1 MKPTE
6 ESAIVDGVDE
16 KEPPVNSS
24 HIPTKRKGPTDSDN
38 APSNKKER
46 RLKFES
52 TYLRSI
58 PSATQYEK
66 SFMHRDVIT
75 HVIATETDF
84 IITASADGHLKFWK
98 KKYAEGVEFVKHFR
112 CHLASFS
119 HLCTNFNG
127 TLLATVCQ
135 QDRNAKIFD
144 VENFDM
150 INILKFDFTPK
161 KACWVHQGADA
172 VNYLAVCDGD
182 SGKIFIVDG
191 KGNGNVLHTLD
202 NLHHAPVLQ
211 IEYNHVTDIVISV
224 DDTGMIEYWTGAK
237 KGYKFPDNVKWRY
250 KTDTDL
256 YEFVKMKTVPVSLAI
271 NPKGTMF
278 ATYGEDRRI
287 RIFSLASGKQLN
299 TIDETLNKYQ
309 TEAKDNRS
317 YGLQNMEWNRRV
329 ALEKEMD
336 KDRAN
341 SFKNVRLCWDYS
353 GYFLL
358 YPSPIG
364 VKVCLCGSHKSVPD
378 IRARLQGAAATIA
391 TEAADNPNLVRTAEP
406 DPIMVCCAHRKNRF
420 YLFTNTEPY
429 SVDESDE
436 SATSR
441 DIFNERPR
449 KEDQITAVEQEGDVA
464 HSTEDAVLHT
474 TMGDIRIRLFPN
486 ECPRTV
492 ENFSTHARR
501 GYYNGLTFHRV
512 IKSFMIQTGD
522 PTGKGT
528 GGQSIWGADFEDEF
542 HPRLRHDKPFK
553 VSMANAGPNSNGSQ
567 FFITVC
573 PAEWLDGKNTIF
585 GEVTEGM
592 NVVQKINQVPT
603 FEKSGRPRSEITIMS
618 ITLK

>member
-1 MKPTE
+1 
-6 ESAIVDGVDE
+6 
-16 KEPPVNSS
+16 
-24 HIPTKRKGPTDSDN
+24 
-38 APSNKKER
+38 
-46 RLKFES
+46 FES

-364 VKVCLCGSHKSVPD
+364 VKVYNVYTGQTVREIGKEETMRFLAVSLCRSVPD

>member
-1 MKPTE
+1 
-6 ESAIVDGVDE
+6 
-16 KEPPVNSS
+16 
-24 HIPTKRKGPTDSDN
+24 
-38 APSNKKER
+38 
-46 RLKFES
+46 
-52 TYLRSI
+52 
-58 PSATQYEK
+58 
-66 SFMHRDVIT
+66 MHRDNVT
-75 HVIATETDF
+75 HIIATETDF

-112 CHLASFS
+112 CHLAPFS
-119 HLCTNFNG
+119 HLCANFNG

-135 QDRNAKIFD
+135 QDKNVKVFD

-150 INILKFDFTPK
+150 INILTFDFSPR
-161 KACWVHQGADA
+161 KACWIHQAADA
-172 VNYLAVCDGD
+172 VNFLAVCDSD
-182 SGKIFIVDG
+182 SGKIVVVDG
-191 KGNGNVLHTLD
+191 KGTSASLHTME
-202 NLHHAPVLQ
+202 NLHYSPVRQ
-211 IEYNHVTDIVISV
+211 IEYNHARDIVISI
-224 DDTGMIEYWTGAK
+224 DDSGMIEYWSGGK
-237 KGYKFPDNVKWRY
+237 KEFRAAENVKFKF
-250 KTDTDL
+250 KTETDL
-256 YEFVKMKTVPVSLAI
+256 YEFVKAKTVPVSLAI
-271 NPKGTMF
+271 NPKGNMF
-278 ATYGEDRRI
+278 ATFGEDRRI
-287 RIFSLASGKQLN
+287 RIFSLLSGKLLK
-299 TIDETLNKYQ
+299 TIDETLAKYQ
-309 TEAKDNRS
+309 SEAKEQRS

-336 KDRAN
+336 KDRGSA
-341 SFKNVRLCWDYS
+341 FKNVKLCWDYS
-353 GYFLL
+353 GYFLI

-364 VKVCLCGSHKSVPD
+364 IKVYNVYTDSVVREIGKEETMRFIGVALCRAVPD

-391 TEAADNPNLVRTAEP
+391 TEAADNPNLNKISDP
-406 DPIMVCCAHRKNRF
+406 DPVMVCCALRKNRF

-429 SVDESDE
+429 STDDSDE
-436 SATSR
+436 TTVSR

-449 KEDQITAVEQEGDVA
+449 KEDQLTAVEQEEEAVHA
-464 HSTEDAVLHT
+464 TEEAIIHT
-474 TMGDIRIRLFPN
+474 SMGDIRIRLFPN

-603 FEKSGRPRSEITIMS
+603 FEKSGRPRTEISIMS